1 MSNDISPEN
10 TSIDASTGPTINTPN
25 TTTPTPVDIDHTGTT
40 DSAIDES
47 PAMRHTRS
55 VDEPLDRPLDKNE
68 NDHTYVPKHYANDDG
83 DGNENAEMTSA
94 SDDLPEP
101 TIESIENAA
110 GPMTSILYD
119 PTSEIYDPMSHAR
132 SRSRNR
138 AARRAGSKKK
148 IGPDAVRRQTQE
160 RIEASQRTRQAKEL
174 PEDVRDLLGK
184 ITAPEV
190 TARTK
195 DTPLHKWSREDALN
209 MFFTLGHV
217 HAKMMCPIPD
227 DEGTVVPAV
236 SLIQAGDSVGV
247 FYPVTEDSQSHIL
260 TTVHDP
266 RHYMSAAERDLVND
280 GALQALSE
288 TAEQIVTG
296 VYSLAGSLTPGSD
309 AREIADLMG
318 QLDEMHAK
326 D

>member
-1 MSNDISPEN
+1 MANDISPEN
-10 TSIDASTGPTINTPN
+10 TSLDASNSDSKDSSNPAAETTNATDMN
-25 TTTPTPVDIDHTGTT
+25 TTNTT
-40 DSAIDES
+40 NDA
-47 PAMRHTRS
+47 ALRRRRS
-55 VDEPLDRPLDKNE
+55 VDEPL
-68 NDHTYVPKHYANDDG
+68 NDPDQAYVPKHYAEAAG
-83 DGNENAEMTSA
+83 DGGEDEQNVRPSDTPDDTS
-94 SDDLPEP
+94 DELREP
-101 TIESIENAA
+101 TIESIENAD
-110 GPMTSILYD
+110 GPMTSMLHD
-119 PTSEIYDPMSHAR
+119 TSAEAQEPPAHTR
-132 SRSRNR
+132 TGSRNR
-138 AARRAGSKKK
+138 AARRAKSSKK
-148 IGPDAVRRQTQE
+148 IGPEAIKRQTQE
-160 RIEASQRTRQAKEL
+160 RVRASKREQRVREL

>member
-1 MSNDISPEN
+1 MTNNISPEN
-10 TSIDASTGPTINTPN
+10 TSLDASNSDSNDSSNPTATPANTPATNTPN
-25 TTTPTPVDIDHTGTT
+25 TTNT
-40 DSAIDES
+40 DV
-47 PAMRHTRS
+47 PRHTRS
-55 VDEPLDRPLDKNE
+55 VDEPLNNPDQ
-68 NDHTYVPKHYANDDG
+68 TYVPKHYAKAAGGGGNDEQNVRTSDTLNDG
-83 DGNENAEMTSA
+83 
-94 SDDLPEP
+94 SDELREP
-101 TIESIENAA
+101 TIESIENAD
-110 GPMTSILYD
+110 GPMTSMLHN
-119 PTSEIYDPMSHAR
+119 TSAEAQEPPAHTR
-132 SRSRNR
+132 TGSRNR
-138 AARRAGSKKK
+138 AARRAKSSKK
-148 IGPDAVRRQTQE
+148 IGPEAIKRQTQE
-160 RIEASQRTRQAKEL
+160 RVQASKREQRVREL

>member
-1 MSNDISPEN
+1 MTNDISPEN
-10 TSIDASTGPTINTPN
+10 TSLDASNSDSNDSSNPTATPANTPATNTSN
-25 TTTPTPVDIDHTGTT
+25 TTNT
-40 DSAIDES
+40 DV
-47 PAMRHTRS
+47 PRHTRS
-55 VDEPLDRPLDKNE
+55 VDEPL
-68 NDHTYVPKHYANDDG
+68 NDPDQTYVPKHYAKAAG
-83 DGNENAEMTSA
+83 DGGDGEQNVRRTSDTPDDT
-94 SDDLPEP
+94 SDDLREP
-101 TIESIENAA
+101 TIESIENAD
-110 GPMTSILYD
+110 GPMTSMLHD
-119 PTSEIYDPMSHAR
+119 PSAETHDPQAR
-132 SRSRNR
+132 ANTMSRNR
-138 AARRAGSKKK
+138 AARRAKSSKK
-148 IGPDAVRRQTQE
+148 IGPEAIKRQTQE
-160 RIEASQRTRQAKEL
+160 RVRTSKREQRVREL
-174 PEDVRDLLGK
+174 PEDVRDLLSK

-195 DTPLHKWSREDALN
+195 DTPLHEWSREDALN

-236 SLIQAGDSVGV
+236 SLIQAGGSVGV

-318 QLDEMHAK
+318 QLDEIHAK
-326 D
+326 G

>member
-1 MSNDISPEN
+1 MPNDISPEN
-10 TSIDASTGPTINTPN
+10 ASLDASNSDSNDSSNPAAETAN
-25 TTTPTPVDIDHTGTT
+25 TTDMNTT
-40 DSAIDES
+40 NTTNDAA
-47 PAMRHTRS
+47 PRHRRS
-55 VDEPLDRPLDKNE
+55 VDEPL
-68 NDHTYVPKHYANDDG
+68 NDPDQAYVPKHYAKAAG
-83 DGNENAEMTSA
+83 DGGEDEQNVRPSDTPDDTS
-94 SDDLPEP
+94 DELHEP
-101 TIESIENAA
+101 TIESIENAD
-110 GPMTSILYD
+110 GPMTSMLHD
-119 PTSEIYDPMSHAR
+119 PSAETQESPTHTHTG
-132 SRSRNR
+132 SRNR
-138 AARRAGSKKK
+138 AARRAKSSKK
-148 IGPDAVRRQTQE
+148 IGPEAIKRQTQE
-160 RIEASQRTRQAKEL
+160 RVRASKREQRVREL

>member
-1 MSNDISPEN
+1 MPNDISPEN
-10 TSIDASTGPTINTPN
+10 ASLDASNSDSNDSSNPTA
-25 TTTPTPVDIDHTGTT
+25 TPTN
-40 DSAIDES
+40 A
-47 PAMRHTRS
+47 PATNADVPRHTRS
-55 VDEPLDRPLDKNE
+55 VDEPV
-68 NDHTYVPKHYANDDG
+68 NDPDQAYVPKHYAKAAGGGG
-83 DGNENAEMTSA
+83 DGEQNVRTSDTPDDT
-94 SDDLPEP
+94 SDDLREP
-101 TIESIENAA
+101 TIESIENAD
-110 GPMTSILYD
+110 GPMTSMLHD
-119 PTSEIYDPMSHAR
+119 PLAETHEPPAR
-132 SRSRNR
+132 ANTASRNR
-138 AARRAGSKKK
+138 AARRMKSSKK
-148 IGPDAVRRQTQE
+148 IGPEAVKRQTQE
-160 RIEASQRTRQAKEL
+160 RVRASKREQRVREL
-174 PEDVRDLLGK
+174 PEDVRDLLSK

-195 DTPLHKWSREDALN
+195 DTPLHEWSREDALN

-236 SLIQAGDSVGV
+236 SLIQAGGSVGV

-266 RHYMSAAERDLVND
+266 RHYMSAAERDLIND

>member
-1 MSNDISPEN
+1 MANDISPEN
-10 TSIDASTGPTINTPN
+10 TSLDASNSDSKDSSNPAAETTNATDMN
-25 TTTPTPVDIDHTGTT
+25 TTNTT
-40 DSAIDES
+40 NDA
-47 PAMRHTRS
+47 ALRRRRS
-55 VDEPLDRPLDKNE
+55 VDEPL
-68 NDHTYVPKHYANDDG
+68 NDPDQAYVPKHYAEAAG
-83 DGNENAEMTSA
+83 DGGEDEQNVRPSDTPDDTS
-94 SDDLPEP
+94 DELREP
-101 TIESIENAA
+101 TIESIENAD
-110 GPMTSILYD
+110 GPMTSMLHD
-119 PTSEIYDPMSHAR
+119 TSAEAQEPPAHTR
-132 SRSRNR
+132 TGSRNR
-138 AARRAGSKKK
+138 AARRAKSSKK
-148 IGPDAVRRQTQE
+148 IGPEAIKRQTQE
-160 RIEASQRTRQAKEL
+160 RVRASKREQRVREL

-209 MFFTLGHV
+209 MFFILGHV